1 MLWDPVKFFFFLWE
15 AVMIRKPQKV
25 SRTVAFSQLSE
36 VQRTNHGLRE
46 MLSLSITDNGYQNL
60 LKINK
65 C

>member
-1 MLWDPVKFFFFLWE
+1 
-15 AVMIRKPQKV
+15 MIRMPQKV
-25 SRTVAFSQLSE
+25 SCSVAFSQLSE
-36 VQRTNHGLRE
+36 VQRTNNGLRE